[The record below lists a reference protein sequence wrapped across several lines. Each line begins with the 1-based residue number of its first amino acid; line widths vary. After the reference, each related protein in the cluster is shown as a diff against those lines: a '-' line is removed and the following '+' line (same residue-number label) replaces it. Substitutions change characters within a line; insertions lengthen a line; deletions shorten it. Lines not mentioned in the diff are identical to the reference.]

1 MERSQRIIRINALL
15 QRPQG
20 VRMDELTDEL
30 EVSRQTINRDIQLM
44 RDQLNAPIVWDH
56 YSHCYRLERNA
67 PAGPAYT
74 LPGAW
79 FTPTQAYALL
89 TLNNMVE
96 KIAPMLL
103 GPFLN
108 PMRSALK
115 EMLHGT
121 EFRLCGLDRKIQIDM
136 PAMPGIGDLDFSNMI
151 DGLLNEECVRL
162 EFKGVE
168 GRNQTLHC
176 KPLKLHISPERWLL
190 DVQVEGSEAHK
201 QIDLATVVKVA
212 AESEQD

>member
-1 MERSQRIIRINALL
+1 MERSQRINRINALL

-20 VRMDELTDEL
+20 ARMDELMGDL

-44 RDQLNAPIVWDH
+44 RDQMNAPIVWDRYDH
-56 YSHCYRLERNA
+56 SYRLEKNG
-67 PAGPAYT
+67 PVGPAYT

-79 FTPTQAYALL
+79 FTPTQAYAFL

-108 PMRSALK
+108 PMRGALK
-115 EMLHGT
+115 QMLGDA
-121 EFRLCGLDRKIQIDM
+121 EFRLYGLDRKIQIDM
-136 PAMPGIGDLDFSNMI
+136 PEVPKIGDLDFSNMI

-162 EFKGVE
+162 EFKAVE
-168 GRNQTLHC
+168 GGDQTLHC

-190 DVQVEGSEAHK
+190 DVQVAGSEAHK
-201 QIDLATVVKVA
+201 QIDLASVVKVA